1 MATAGGS
8 TRWPRSASHQVNRY
22 GGTLPS
28 LAIDRGFISDLAKME
43 KPIVKRVTEVFDE
56 FDSATHTGLH
66 LEKIANA
73 RNPRFRSIRID
84 QAWRGIVLA
93 PINGD
98 VYTLLKV
105 LHHDDAYAWAQRSN
119 ISVNTATGGIEI
131 RDEAELDRRI
141 PEMEQ
146 SAKSAGTP
154 IFKNVSDGE
163 LTKLGVDQQVL
174 TFARTVT
181 DSAQLDAAKSFLP
194 ETQWDVLCGLA
205 AGFSPE
211 EVWADIGAAIL
222 HEPIDTED
230 IDAAILRSSERVVL
244 VDGPDELMD
253 VFAYPFATWRIYLH
267 PTQRAVV
274 DAAFRGPARVSGGPG
289 TGKTVV
295 ALHRA
300 NALATRGEGKVLV
313 TTFTS
318 TLSDTLRAGLDMLVD
333 DEDADSCI
341 DVSHVDRLAHKVFRK
356 EHGAPA
362 MLGSEDEKALWAG
375 LVGELGLSFNPT
387 FLSEEWRQVVLAR
400 GISTADAYLA
410 AKRTGRGRALGAAQ
424 RAQVWQAIWEFES
437 TLTRQGVWTHETIRR
452 EATRLL
458 DEQPQK
464 PFRHIIV
471 DEAQDLSP
479 DQWRLLR
486 AAVDEAPDDIFI
498 AGDTHQRIYDNR
510 VSLREV
516 GINIAGRSSR
526 LNINYRTTAEILG
539 WSLGLLRGEPI
550 DDMEGG
556 LDSIA
561 GCRSDVHGHP
571 PRLEGRDSPD
581 EEAKLI
587 ATSVQAWIDGGIS
600 PSEIGIAV
608 RAKWSA
614 SKIEKALKAARIP
627 NVDLARASDDDD
639 AVRVGTMHRMKG
651 LEFRCMAVAGVNAK
665 QVPAINAVTPIEDDK
680 QIHQQDLER
689 EKCLLFVACTRARE
703 ELLVTWHGEPSPFL
717 TALQQN

>member
-1 MATAGGS
+1 MPT
-8 TRWPRSASHQVNRY
+8 
-22 GGTLPS
+22 
-28 LAIDRGFISDLAKME
+28 LAIDKGFITDLAKME
-43 KPIVKRVTEVFDE
+43 KPVVKRVTEVFDE
-56 FDSATHTGLH
+56 FDTATHTGLH

-93 PINGD
+93 PVTGD

-119 ISVNTATGGIEI
+119 VSVNSATGGIEI
-131 RDEAELDRRI
+131 RDEAELDRQI
-141 PEMEQ
+141 PERADA
-146 SAKSAGTP
+146 AKNAGTP
-154 IFKNVSDGE
+154 IFASVKDGE
-163 LTKLGVDQQVL
+163 LTKLGIDQKVL
-174 TFARTVT
+174 AFARTVT
-181 DSAQLDAAKSFLP
+181 DAAQLDAAKTFLP
-194 ETQWDVLCGLA
+194 ETQWDVLFGLA
-205 AGFSPE
+205 AGFTPD
-211 EVWADIGAAIL
+211 EVWADLGAQIL
-222 HEPIDTED
+222 SEPVDTED
-230 IDAAILRSSERVVL
+230 IDAAILRSSDRVVL
-244 VDGPDELMD
+244 VSGPDELMD
-253 VFAYPFATWRIYLH
+253 VFAYPFATWRVYLH

-274 DAAFRGPARVSGGPG
+274 DATYKGPARVTGGPG

-300 NALATRGEGKVLV
+300 HMLAQRGDCKVLV

-318 TLSDTLRAGLDMLVD
+318 TLSDTLQSGLDMLVD
-333 DEDADSCI
+333 DEKVEDRI
-341 DVSHVDRLAHKVFRK
+341 EVSHVDRIAHRVVRK
-356 EHGAPA
+356 SHGAPH

-375 LVGELGLSFNPT
+375 LIDELGLT
-387 FLSEEWRQVVLAR
+387 FTPVFMSEEWRQVVLAR
-400 GISTADAYLA
+400 RISTADAYLA

-424 RAQVWQAIWEFES
+424 RAQVWQAIWEFEQ
-437 TLTRQGVWTHETIRR
+437 TLIQQGVWTHETIRR

-458 DEQPQK
+458 EESSAK
-464 PFRHIIV
+464 PFRHIII

-486 AAVDEAPDDIFI
+486 ASVAEAHDDIFI

-561 GCRSDVHGHP
+561 GCKSYVHGQRPTLYGHQSA
-571 PRLEGRDSPD
+571 EA
-581 EEAKLI
+581 EAKFI
-587 ATSVQAWIDGGIS
+587 AASAKEWIDNGIA

-608 RAKWSA
+608 RAKWLT
-614 SKIEKALKAARIP
+614 SKIEHALKAAGIDT
-627 NVDLARASDDDD
+627 VDLAKASDDND
-639 AVRVGTMHRMKG
+639 AARIGTMHRMKG
-651 LEFRCMAVAGVNAK
+651 LEFRCVCVAGVSAK
-665 QVPAINAVTPIEDDK
+665 LVPAANAVTPIEDDK
-680 QIHQQDLER
+680 QTHQQDLER
-689 EKCLLFVACTRARE
+689 ERCLLFVACTRARE
-703 ELLVTWHGEPSPFL
+703 ELLVTWHGKPSPFL
-717 TALQQN
+717 TALEKN